1 MIRVHVNDPLD
12 QEAFN
17 LLKSK
22 SQLDLSSEH
31 LEKDKLTTLMPQIEV
46 LIVRSA
52 TKVTRELIEEG
63 KKLKIIGRAGVGLDN
78 IDVAAAKEKGIK
90 VLNTPGASAISVAE
104 LTFGLMLSAARH
116 IARGTID
123 LKNGLW
129 SKKELEGFE
138 LFGKTLG
145 VIGLGMIG
153 KEVAKRA
160 IAFGMTVVA
169 YDPLVS
175 SFEGVKMVN
184 LDELYTVSDFITLHV
199 PLTENTKHMINT
211 QSIAKM
217 KNGVIIVNASRGGVI
232 DEEALYNALVNKK
245 VAAAAL
251 DVFEVEPPF
260 DDLRKKLLQLPNV
273 VATPHIGASTFE
285 AQQKVGRELVERIF
299 KELGI

>member
-12 QEAFN
+12 QDAFN

-22 SQLDLSSEH
+22 NQLDLSSEH
-31 LEKDKLTTLMPQIEV
+31 LEKDKLMNLMPQLEV

-52 TKVTRELIEEG
+52 TKVTRDLIEKG
-63 KKLKIIGRAGVGLDN
+63 TKLKIIGRAGVGLDN
-78 IDVAAAKEKGIK
+78 IDVKAAEEKGIK

-153 KEVAKRA
+153 REVAKRA

-184 LDELYTVSDFITLHV
+184 LDELYAVSDFITLHV
-199 PLTENTKHMINT
+199 PLTEKTKHMINAQT
-211 QSIAKM
+211 IAKM

-232 DEEALYNALVNKK
+232 DEEALYNALMSKK
-245 VAAAAL
+245 VAAAAF

-285 AQQKVGRELVERIF
+285 AQQRVGKELVERIF